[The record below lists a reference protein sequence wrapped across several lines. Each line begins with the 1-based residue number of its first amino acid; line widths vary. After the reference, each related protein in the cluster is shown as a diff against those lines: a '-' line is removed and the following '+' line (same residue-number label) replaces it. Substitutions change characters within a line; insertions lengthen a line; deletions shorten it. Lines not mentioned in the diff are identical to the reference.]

1 MITKT
6 LEHELVSVQ
15 YILSLKTDKCRYFLY
30 LTSIQVILTFYKIM
44 CFSSIQA
51 NLDNLYLCLF

>member
-15 YILSLKTDKCRYFLY
+15 YILSLKTDKCRYLY
-30 LTSIQVILTFYKIM
+30 LTSIQVILTFYAK
-44 CFSSIQA
+44 
-51 NLDNLYLCLF
+51 

>member
-6 LEHELVSVQ
+6 PEHELVSVQ
-15 YILSLKTDKCRYFLY
+15 YILSLKTDKCRYLY
-30 LTSIQVILTFYKIM
+30 DFHSSNIDILCKIM